1 MDENTSNQVFRQLL
15 NDLDLPRV
23 PQQARSR
30 QKRDALLAAAGRLFA
45 ERGYEATIADDIAAA
60 ADVSIGTFYS
70 YFRNKRQ
77 LLFTLYATCLESLEA
92 LQIDQADFAS
102 NPWSAIRAMINQ
114 ALERDP
120 LFYGLQRAWQ
130 ELLPKDAEAASYDA
144 KLNQAIYGQILT
156 AVRRAEA
163 AGLTWPNLQVE
174 ATCWIITQLL
184 DLNWQIQPSVSQTE
198 AERARHLDALTDM
211 IYRAVFRQ
219 SVDHLAAAPRG
230 PGAA

>member
-1 MDENTSNQVFRQLL
+1 MDENPPNQVFRQLL

-45 ERGYEATIADDIAAA
+45 ERGYEATTADDIAAA

-92 LQIDQADFAS
+92 LQIDQADFATS
-102 NPWSAIRAMINQ
+102 PWGAIRTMISQAM
-114 ALERDP
+114 ERDP

-130 ELLPKDAEAASYDA
+130 ELLPKDAEAASYDYH
-144 KLNQAIYGQILT
+144 LNQAVYGQILT
-156 AVRRAEA
+156 AVRRAVA
-163 AGLTWPNLQVE
+163 AGLTWPDLKVE
-174 ATCWIITQLL
+174 ETCWIITLLL
-184 DLNWQIQPSVSQTE
+184 DLNWHTQPNPTQQTE
-198 AERARHLDALTDM
+198 QERGRHLDALTDM
-211 IYRAVFRQ
+211 IYRSVFRQ
-219 SVDHLAAAPRG
+219 AVHHPAE
-230 PGAA
+230 